1 MQGLPWKNRPIKMCM
16 NKQKRFTKK
25 YEIETEIGKLK
36 RRARQKLVDA
46 EKEDVISGDH
56 INESRCTSLAGDRQ
70 FHTEQA
76 DFHRKKAIKLRR
88 SVEIINDVK
97 IPMLGRTL
105 AAFQTSTLFPGDD
118 QAVVLQK

>member
-1 MQGLPWKNRPIKMCM
+1 MKP
-16 NKQKRFTKK
+16 QKRFNKK
-25 YEIETEIGKLK
+25 YEIEAEIGKLK
-36 RRARQKLVDA
+36 RRARQKTMEAQDFDLQVA
-46 EKEDVISGDH
+46 TH
-56 INESRCTSLAGDRQ
+56 IDESRAVGALPGDRQ

-76 DFHRKKAIKLRR
+76 DHIRKKSDKLRR

-105 AAFQTSTLFPGDD
+105 AAFQTNTLFPGDD